1 MEVTTAVDQRK
12 EAFLEGLTRA
22 GRHPLAGPAL
32 VAAAR
37 QVLLD
42 HPVPTTRTEA
52 WKYTRVGR
60 VLNLDLQKSTES
72 PTIQPY
78 LLPLSDPSAAKIV
91 LVNGQ
96 FRADM
101 SILPKAENIRVQAL
115 SDALATGLANP
126 KHGIGS
132 LQPIE
137 KDWFAA
143 LNMGHAS
150 AGIYIHV
157 PKGQI
162 IESPIYVL
170 NLTAGRATASVVRH
184 IIDIEDQASVN
195 VIFHSAS
202 TAGCSGFH
210 SSVLE
215 AHVGQ
220 NASLSIDKVQDEQGE
235 VYQHATE
242 WVAQARDSRFD
253 IRTLTLRGHWLRNNL
268 NILSQGENTAT
279 NLFGTYMPAGTEHID
294 NQTMIDHQVPH
305 CTSNE
310 TYKGFLNGR
319 STGVFNGKVF
329 VRQDAQKTNAYQQN
343 SNILLS
349 NTATMNAKPELEI
362 YADDVKCSHGSTTGQ
377 LDEEALFYLR
387 ARGLNQ
393 RSARQLLVEA
403 FVGEIIEQIS
413 DEALRT
419 YCLAALHER
428 AGA

>member
-12 EAFLEGLTRA
+12 EAFLEGLDRA
-22 GRHPLAGPAL
+22 SKSPIASSAL
-32 VAAAR
+32 VAAAS

-42 HPVPTTRTEA
+42 LPVPTTRTEA
-52 WKYTRVGR
+52 WKYSRVGR
-60 VLNLDLQKSTES
+60 ILNLDLQKSTET
-72 PTIQPY
+72 PDIRPY
-78 LLPLSDPSAAKIV
+78 MLELSDPSAAKIV

-101 SILPKAENIRVQAL
+101 SILPKAENMRVQAL
-115 SDALATGLANP
+115 SDALATGLANEN
-126 KHGIGS
+126 HTVGG
-132 LQPIE
+132 LQPIDKE
-137 KDWFAA
+137 WFAA
-143 LNMGHAS
+143 LNLRYAS
-150 AGIYIHV
+150 AGVYIHV

-162 IESPIYVL
+162 IESPVYIL
-170 NLTAGRATASVVRH
+170 NFTTGNSAASIVRH
-184 IIDIEDQASVN
+184 LIDVEDQASLKL
-195 VIFHSAS
+195 IIHSAS

-215 AHVGQ
+215 AYVGQ
-220 NASLSIDKVQDEQGE
+220 NASLSIDKIQDEQGE

-253 IRTLTLRGHWLRNNL
+253 ARTLTLRGNWVRNNL
-268 NILSQGENTAT
+268 NVLSQGENTAT
-279 NLFGTYMPAGTEHID
+279 NLFGTYMPAGSEHID

-310 TYKGFLNGR
+310 TYKGFLSGR

-343 SNILLS
+343 SNILMS
-349 NTATMNAKPELEI
+349 DTASMSAKPELEI

-387 ARGLNQ
+387 ARGLNK

-403 FVGEIIEQIS
+403 FVSDIIEQIE
-413 DEALRT
+413 DESLRS
-419 YCLAALHER
+419 YCLASLNER
-428 AGA
+428 AGT